1 MKTLSTT
8 LSILLCALGVSAALQ
23 GCNTTCVSGY
33 YYGTVCYSTGYYYD
47 SLVSGIDYETSL
59 DGEVIRTGV
68 TGDDDDP
75 GRFLFIEGA
84 TVSFSLGGVSLGE
97 TNARERVTPF
107 DLAGVAEEAVGGCDV
122 SGELPDDTSAFRRV
136 ANLAVLLQTLDIDG
150 DDTNGI
156 EIRPEVAA
164 LFERLTLDV
173 DQASASF
180 EADGAILGLLDQAN
194 AENLFS
200 GDRALVPRADALRAL
215 YRGIGLCP

>member
-1 MKTLSTT
+1 MKTVSTG
-8 LSILLCALGVSAALQ
+8 LAMLLCALGVSVALP
-23 GCNTTCVSGY
+23 GCATTCVNG
-33 YYGTVCYSTGYYYD
+33 YYGTVCYTSGYYYD

-68 TGDDDDP
+68 TGEDDDP

-97 TNARERVTPF
+97 TGAKERVTPF
-107 DLAGVAEEAVGGCDV
+107 DLAGIVEEAVGGCDV
-122 SGELPDDTSAFRRV
+122 SGALPDDTSAFRRV
-136 ANLAVLLQTLDIDG
+136 ANLAVLLQTLDTDG

-156 EIRPEVAA
+156 DIRPEVAA
-164 LFERLTLDV
+164 LFEELTLDV

-180 EADGAILGLLDQAN
+180 EADGAILGLLDRAN
-194 AENLFS
+194 AESLFS
-200 GDRALVPRADALRAL
+200 SDRALVPRADALRAL

>member
-1 MKTLSTT
+1 M
-8 LSILLCALGVSAALQ
+8 LLCALGVSAALP
-23 GCNTTCVSGY
+23 GCTTTCVNGY
-33 YYGTVCYSTGYYYD
+33 YNTVCYTSGYYYD

-68 TGDDDDP
+68 TGEDDDP

-97 TNARERVTPF
+97 TTAKERVTPF
-107 DLAGVAEEAVGGCDV
+107 DLAGIVEEAVGGCDV
-122 SGELPDDTSAFRRV
+122 SGALPDDTSAFRRV
-136 ANLAVLLQTLDIDG
+136 VNLAVLLQTLDTDG

-156 EIRPEVAA
+156 DIRPEVAA
-164 LFERLTLDV
+164 LFEGLNLDV

-180 EADGAILGLLDQAN
+180 EADGAILGLLEQAN
-194 AENLFS
+194 AGSLFS
-200 GDRALVPRADALRAL
+200 SDRALVPRADALRAL